1 MKLTH
6 TVAAV
11 ALLILSAGASAQNC
25 VGFVDVPA
33 SDAFCPNVEWLKN
46 RSITLGCTDTTH
58 YCPTGNVTR
67 LAMAAF
73 MNRLGSALTPTALY
87 QDGAPGAITISTTG
101 NEHCVTTA
109 FPVAGYP
116 RSVTLNG
123 TFAVTAPGAVTF
135 RAVTVYSTNGGA
147 TWTPTGAN
155 FVRSTSGAAEWS
167 SSSSVGA
174 VNLTVGQTY
183 LFAVRVVNEAGSVQ
197 LADSRCQL
205 QALIGNRNGT
215 STPFDQAAMSVAPR

>member
-1 MKLTH
+1 MKVAH

-11 ALLILSAGASAQNC
+11 AMLILSAGASAQSC

-33 SDAFCPNVEWLKN
+33 SDGFCPNVEWLKN

-58 YCPTGNVTR
+58 YCPTGTVSR

-73 MNRLGSALTPTALY
+73 MNRLGTALTPTALY

-101 NEHCVTTA
+101 TEHCVTTA

-116 RSVTLNG
+116 RSVALNG

-135 RAVTVYSTNGGA
+135 RAVTVYSTNGGT

-174 VNLTVGQTY
+174 VNLSVGQTY
-183 LFAVRVVNEAGSVQ
+183 LFAVRVVNEAGTVQ
-197 LADSRCQL
+197 LTDSRCQL

-215 STPFDQAAMSVAPR
+215 STPFDQAAMSVTSH